1 MPIKSDPEQWKD
13 RRQILGLEGEEL
25 AKEFL
30 QNSGWKIL
38 EHRFRLGRLEV
49 DLIAEKD
56 GLVAFVEVK
65 TRWSTKFGDPVE
77 AVTWGK
83 RREIIKVAQGWM
95 DRFGRGKSVRFDV
108 IGIRMRR
115 GKPVL
120 LRHIADAFRSGWR

>member
-1 MPIKSDPEQWKD
+1 MPIKSDPNEWKD

-25 AKEFL
+25 AKEYL
-30 QNSGWKIL
+30 QEAGWRIL
-38 EHRFRLGRLEV
+38 DHRFRLGRLEV

-56 GLVAFVEVK
+56 GQVAFVEVK

-95 DRFGRGKSVRFDV
+95 RRFGQGKSLRFDV
-108 IGIRMRR
+108 IGIQMRA